1 MKNKIRTFIEK
12 NLIIYDD
19 KVQFL
24 DGDNIFAM
32 GFVNSL
38 FAAKLVNFIEQEFQ
52 LTIGDDDLDISNF
65 NSVNNIVSFL
75 QRSST

>member
-1 MKNKIRTFIEK
+1 MKDKIRAFIEK

-19 KVQFL
+19 RARFL
-24 DGDNIFAM
+24 DGDNIFAL

-38 FAAKLVNFIEQEFQ
+38 FAAKLVSFIEREFQ

-65 NSVNNIVSFL
+65 NSVNNIASFL
-75 QRSST
+75 QRSTT